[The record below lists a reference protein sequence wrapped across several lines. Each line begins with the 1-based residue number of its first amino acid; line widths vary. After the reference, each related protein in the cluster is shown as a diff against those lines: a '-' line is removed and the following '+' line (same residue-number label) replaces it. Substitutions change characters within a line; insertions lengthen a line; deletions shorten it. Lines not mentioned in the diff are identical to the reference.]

1 MIEISCLDSPTSL
14 ARTTP
19 SVRPALRVGV
29 VQHRWHADAAV
40 LQAELDEGIGRA
52 ARLGATVVFLPELTL
67 SRYPADTRPENDTTR
82 PGAVR
87 PRPSDIAEDLLTGPT
102 FRFAAESAR
111 RHGVAVHA
119 SLYQQAPNPDG
130 SDDGLGLNTAVLV
143 SSEGE
148 LLARTHKL
156 HIPVTAGYYED
167 KFFRQGP
174 AAADAYEVHAPA
186 QLGGAR
192 LGMPTCWDEWFP
204 EVARL
209 YSLGGAEILVY
220 PTAIG
225 SEPDHPE
232 FDTQPLWQQ
241 VIVGNGIANGLFMI
255 APNRWGSEG
264 TLNFYGSSFISDPY
278 GRVLVQAPR
287 DASAVLVADLDLD
300 QRRDWLTLF
309 PFLST
314 RRPDTY
320 GRLTEPVR
328 RDQPLGGEEPG
339 ISTGSING
347 HAGSING
354 HAGSITGYAGSI
366 TSHAG
371 SINRQQVTA

>member
-1 MIEISCLDSPTSL
+1 MIEITCLEAPASL
-14 ARTTP
+14 ARTSP
-19 SVRPALRVGV
+19 SGRPALRVGV
-29 VQHRWHADAAV
+29 VQHRWQADSAAV
-40 LQAELDEGIGRA
+40 EAELNEGIGRA
-52 ARLGATVVFLPELTL
+52 ARLGASVVFLPELTL
-67 SRYPADTRPENDTTR
+67 SRYPADTLPHNDPAEGPTR
-82 PGAVR
+82 S
-87 PRPSDIAEDLLTGPT
+87 RPSDIAEDLLTGPT
-102 FRFAAESAR
+102 FRFAADAAR
-111 RHGVAVHA
+111 RYGVSVHA
-119 SLYQQAPNPDG
+119 SLYQRAEDPDG
-130 SDDGLGLNTAVLV
+130 QDDGLGLNTAILV
-143 SSEGE
+143 SPEGE

-186 QLGGAR
+186 ELGGAR

-225 SEPDHPE
+225 SEPDHPD

-278 GRVLVQAPR
+278 GRILAQAPR
-287 DASAVLVADLDLD
+287 DASAVLVADVDLD
-300 QRRDWLTLF
+300 QRKDWLTLF
-309 PFLST
+309 PFLAT

-328 RDQPLGGEEPG
+328 PNESIGGERGFAEVC
-339 ISTGSING
+339 S
-347 HAGSING
+347 
-354 HAGSITGYAGSI
+354 
-366 TSHAG
+366 
-371 SINRQQVTA
+371 